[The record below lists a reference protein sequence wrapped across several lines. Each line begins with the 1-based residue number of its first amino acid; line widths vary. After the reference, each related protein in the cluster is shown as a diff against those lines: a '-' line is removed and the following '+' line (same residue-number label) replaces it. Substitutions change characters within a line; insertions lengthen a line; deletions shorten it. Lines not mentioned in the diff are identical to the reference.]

1 MSADANTKTIM
12 AAYEAFGRGDVAAI
26 LDMVTDDIDWG
37 GEAASNGAPWYGER
51 HGKDA
56 VALFFTDF
64 GSAMEVD
71 EFTPV
76 TSAANETEVF
86 TIIRFQGRSRRTGK
100 SAAMNLHHYFRFQGG
115 KIAYF
120 RGTEDTAQTEA
131 VLRD

>member
-1 MSADANTKTIM
+1 M
-12 AAYEAFGRGDVAAI
+12 
-26 LDMVTDDIDWG
+26 
-37 GEAASNGAPWYGER
+37 
-51 HGKDA
+51 
-56 VALFFTDF
+56 ALFFTDF

-71 EFTPV
+71 EFTPA

-86 TIIRFQGRSRRTGK
+86 THHPVPGQVAAHRQERGDEPAPLLPVPGR
-100 SAAMNLHHYFRFQGG
+100 